1 MNNVNVHIGSSL
13 DSQLCD
19 DGILDAVNETALARV
34 EAWLLSDSDTAKL
47 LEVETSAIFKGGKPP
62 EAGDMS

>member
-1 MNNVNVHIGSSL
+1 VNVHIGSSL
-13 DSQLCD
+13 DSLLCD

-34 EAWLLSDSDTAKL
+34 EAWMLSASDTAQPL
-47 LEVETSAIFKGGKPP
+47 AVETGAIFKGGKPA

>member
-13 DSQLCD
+13 DSLLCD
-19 DGILDAVNETALARV
+19 DGILDAVNGTALARV
-34 EAWLLSDSDTAKL
+34 EAWLLSVSDTAQPL
-47 LEVETSAIFKGGKPP
+47 AVETGAIFKGDKSA